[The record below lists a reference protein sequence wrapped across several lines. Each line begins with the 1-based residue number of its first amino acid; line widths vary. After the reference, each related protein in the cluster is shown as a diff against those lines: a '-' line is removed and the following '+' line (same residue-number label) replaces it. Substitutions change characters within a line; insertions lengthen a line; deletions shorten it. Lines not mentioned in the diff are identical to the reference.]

1 MSVLSN
7 FNFQKTELGNPI
19 VNYLTVTDEA
29 LAQVKNLLSQRS
41 EPCEGVRVSV
51 RTRGCSGLSYLIEY
65 AIRDKNIT
73 KFDDVVIKDGVS
85 IFIDPK
91 VSMFLIG
98 SQMVYAEEELKS
110 GFDFVNPNEDGRCG
124 CGESFKPKA
133 KI

>member
-1 MSVLSN
+1 MSSLSS

-19 VNYLTVTDEA
+19 VDYLTVTDEA
-29 LAQVKNLLSQRS
+29 LVQVKNLLAKRS
-41 EPCEGVRVSV
+41 DPCEGIRVSV
-51 RTRGCSGLSYLIEY
+51 KTRGCSGLSYLIEY
-65 AIRDKNIT
+65 AIKDKNIT
-73 KFDDVVIKDGVS
+73 KFDDVVVKDKIS

-98 SQMVYAEEELKS
+98 SQMIYAEDDLKS

-133 KI
+133 K

>member
-1 MSVLSN
+1 MSSLSN

-19 VNYLTVTDEA
+19 VDYLTVTDEA
-29 LAQVKNLLSQRS
+29 LVQVKNLLAKRA
-41 EPCEGVRVSV
+41 EPCEGIRVSV
-51 RTRGCSGLSYLIEY
+51 RTRGCSGLSYSIEY
-65 AIRDKNIT
+65 AIKEKNIT
-73 KFDDVVIKDGVS
+73 KFDDVVVKDKIA

-98 SQMVYAEEELKS
+98 SQMIYAEDDLKS

-133 KI
+133 K